1 MKKKLFSKNVP
12 PPIGPY
18 SQAVSYN
25 GLIYTSGQI
34 SIDNSGN
41 VTSSDIESQ
50 TRTVL
55 TNIQSLLNENNSG
68 LGEVLKVTIYLKS
81 MDEFAAMNKVYAE
94 FFGTSL
100 PARSTIEVSRLPKDV
115 KVEIDAVAI
124 QNN

>member
-68 LGEVLKVTIYLKS
+68 LDEVLKVTIYLKS

-115 KVEIDAVAI
+115 KVEIDVVAI

>member
-115 KVEIDAVAI
+115 KVEIDVVAI

>member
-1 MKKKLFSKNVP
+1 M
-12 PPIGPY
+12 
-18 SQAVSYN
+18 
-25 GLIYTSGQI
+25 IYTSGQI

-115 KVEIDAVAI
+115 KVEIDVVAI